1 MRSSSILFI
10 WMVFSLHGH
19 QRTEG
24 LLHRDDADIVNVKP
38 KDRPTLES
46 FIQPNSSGISTC
58 SSVVPL
64 DIHILRVT
72 QFKMFFNVTFE
83 LSSVLVNLKIQ
94 NAVYQFCVII

>member
-19 QRTEG
+19 QRTES

-46 FIQPNSSGISTC
+46 SIQPNSSDNKTKGIQGV
-58 SSVVPL
+58 SSKKARKLHSQRYVCL
-64 DIHILRVT
+64 CCEIS
-72 QFKMFFNVTFE
+72 KN
-83 LSSVLVNLKIQ
+83 
-94 NAVYQFCVII
+94 